1 LPSGDYVP
9 TPIALSGVALVEV
22 IFPILFLKPQT
33 KLVWAEIALMTNV
46 IRVNSAVLEVHL
58 LMILSSH
65 ITFVIQKKVK
75 TIANA
80 NYVRNFFFDLVRYFT
95 H

>member
-46 IRVNSAVLEVHL
+46 IRVNSAVLEVHV

-80 NYVRNFFFDLVRYFT
+80 NYVRIFFFDLVRYFT